1 MNYLILALT
10 ALVPM
15 ALGFVWY
22 GPLLGKAWIKETG
35 LSEDELKANF
45 NPLKVFGFSLL
56 FSFMIAFMMEPLV
69 IHQYS
74 LFQLT
79 MHFKNDPATKA
90 TLAELMTRYGN
101 EFRTFH
107 HGALHGALSGLFLI
121 FPVLSINALFERKS
135 WKYIFINSGFW
146 IISFALMGGIICQFI
161 KFDGF

>member
-1 MNYLILALT
+1 
-10 ALVPM
+10 
-15 ALGFVWY
+15 
-22 GPLLGKAWIKETG
+22 
-35 LSEDELKANF
+35 
-45 NPLKVFGFSLL
+45 
-56 FSFMIAFMMEPLV
+56 
-69 IHQYS
+69 
-74 LFQLT
+74 
-79 MHFKNDPATKA
+79 
-90 TLAELMTRYGN
+90 RYGN